1 MSALLWTLPI
11 GFTLPWFSSDRNSEK
26 QKGRA
31 PLGNN
36 KVFSGHS
43 QCEDTF
49 KADAHQDASHVSVRG
64 IKAALQTGLLQRK
77 ERSAREG
84 NSIDNVQPQA
94 DPGPGPAPSPEPY
107 VAAPDDTI
115 SEEEEALVKMLVERQ
130 KSIAK
135 ILKMLYDMQTDIYDM
150 IGDAAARRFKVMEDL
165 AEKWAKAMRGD

>member
-1 MSALLWTLPI
+1 MSALSWSLPV
-11 GFTLPWFSSDRNSEK
+11 GFTLPWFPFELHSEK
-26 QKGRA
+26 RTGRA
-31 PLGNN
+31 PLGINQ
-36 KVFSGHS
+36 VFAGHS

-49 KADAHQDASHVSVRG
+49 KADTHHDASHVSVRG

-94 DPGPGPAPSPEPY
+94 EPAPGPEPY

-115 SEEEEALVKMLVERQ
+115 SEEEEALVKMYVERQ
-130 KSIAK
+130 KSTAK